1 MLWLWCRLAAATP
14 IQTLAWEP
22 PCAMGV
28 ALKKKKK
35 KGKTVPLDHLYLRDC
50 DTLYDT
56 DISPSDAVFSQ
67 PALVIEHP
75 TLFI

>member
-1 MLWLWCRLAAATP
+1 MWHCH
-14 IQTLAWEP
+14 
-22 PCAMGV
+22 CFGV
-28 ALKKKKK
+28 GSIPGPELLHAVSVTKKKKKK